1 MPRRKSESGFGR
13 KPGYFE
19 KLKRGTSHPTYNPEK
34 EGYGN
39 SWEWDATFQVRMGFK
54 EAQDYKA
61 GRGWRDDWAM
71 LSKLSGVSLNK
82 ESKWSEIKS
91 AFRAAAKAHHPD
103 THPNDKQAEENFKDA
118 SAAYTM
124 LENIYE
130 MEGQKQ

>member
-1 MPRRKSESGFGR
+1 MARGRKSEFGR
-13 KPGYFE
+13 KPTYWQ
-19 KLKRGTSHPTYNPEK
+19 KLKAGTAHPTYDPAK

-39 SWEWDATFQVRMGFK
+39 AWEWDATFQVRMGFK

-82 ESKWSEIKS
+82 DSVWSEIKK

-103 THPNDKQAEENFKDA
+103 THPGDKQAEENFKDA

-130 MEGQKQ
+130 MEGRKQ

>member
-19 KLKRGTSHPTYNPEK
+19 KLKQGTSHPTYDPTT

-54 EAQDYKA
+54 EAQEYKA
-61 GRGWRDDWAM
+61 GRGWSSDWVM
-71 LSKLSGVSLNK
+71 LSKLSGDSLTEN
-82 ESKWSEIKS
+82 STWQEIKK
-91 AFRAAAKAHHPD
+91 AFWKAAKANHPD
-103 THPNDKQAEENFKDA
+103 THPGDKAAEDRFKDA
-118 SAAYTM
+118 SAAYAM

-130 MEGQKQ
+130 MEGRKQ